1 MGLEQEIGEVRRPRV
16 TALRDDDRHLDSSRV
31 CTARERSCAIGV
43 VCEDVCLGPIGCV
56 VVGSNTSFVS
66 TACVGMLQLLW

>member
-31 CTARERSCAIGV
+31 CTAHERSCAIGV

-56 VVGSNTSFVS
+56 VVGSNTSFV
-66 TACVGMLQLLW
+66 LQLLW